1 MVIPKFLQLCKNPV
15 IKKASFTFS
24 SIHILFYKFQQ
35 KLIKHLLQQKEK
47 KYHMLLIKVQQNQ
60 LIPAGKMKQV
70 AKENPVSHQPLQRNE
85 QNINWPNL
93 L

>member
-15 IKKASFTFS
+15 IKSPFTFS
-24 SIHILFYKFQQ
+24 SISILYYKFQQ
-35 KLIKHLLQQKEK
+35 KVIKHLLQQKEK

-60 LIPAGKMKQV
+60 LITPGKMKQV
-70 AKENPVSHQPLQRNE
+70 AKENPASHQPLRRNE